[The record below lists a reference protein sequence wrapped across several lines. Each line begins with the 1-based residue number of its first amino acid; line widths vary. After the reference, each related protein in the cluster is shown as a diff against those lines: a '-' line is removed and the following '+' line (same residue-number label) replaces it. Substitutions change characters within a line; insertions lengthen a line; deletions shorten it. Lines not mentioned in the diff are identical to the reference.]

1 MVTLRRLAFFFLL
14 APLSVSAQDVLY
26 QTSFDD
32 GDGFVVL
39 SGSDDVFH
47 EFGYE
52 YSSFDGIPEA
62 PNSDLTGGDPHLG
75 LRMEANLSA
84 GQVTE
89 ILAVTEGLDLSGRF
103 EVSLDVW
110 LNYNYPAGASGTTEY
125 GGLGVGH
132 DGEFPGFDGATFIYD
147 TDGDSGS
154 DYILWKNFERQAA
167 DSGQYAIPSLNNTE
181 DVFTE
186 AFPPINLEEAVPEQF
201 LFGETPAGTGGFRWM
216 TITALVDTDA
226 IGPAGITDDPGIATF
241 TLTDANTGNSVEI
254 GTIDNS
260 NDGELV
266 NLSGD
271 VSIVFTD
278 LFTSVSNNESLSF
291 GLFDNLIVTT
301 VVDTS
306 DPLDCNMDGVVDTG
320 DVDCATAE
328 TIADTLDAAGVIP
341 GDLNFSGGVDFS
353 DFLILSGNFGD
364 PAAGSVYAN
373 GDINLSGGVDFPD
386 FLTLSSNFG
395 LSAAAAA
402 VPEPATGLLFG
413 IALVGCGAFR
423 RRRS

>member
-1 MVTLRRLAFFFLL
+1 MVTLRRFVFFFLL
-14 APLSVSAQDVLY
+14 VPFSVSAQEVLF
-26 QTSFDD
+26 QSSFDD
-32 GDGFVVL
+32 DDGFVVL

-62 PNSDLTGGDPHLG
+62 PNSGLTGGDSHLG
-75 LRMEANLSA
+75 LRLEANLSA

-89 ILAVTEGLDLSGRF
+89 ILAVTDGLGLSGRYQ
-103 EVSLDVW
+103 VSLDVW
-110 LNYNYPAGASGTTEY
+110 LNYNFPAGASGTTEY

-132 DGEFPGFDGATFIYD
+132 DGDFPGFDGATFIYD

-154 DYILWKNFERQAA
+154 DYILFKNLERQSIE
-167 DSGQYAIPSLNNTE
+167 SGQYAIPSLNNTA
-181 DVFTE
+181 DVFVE

-201 LFGETPAGTGGFRWM
+201 LFGETNAGTGGFRWM

-226 IGPAGITDDPGIATF
+226 IGPAGITDDPGFVTF
-241 TLTDANTGNSVEI
+241 TLTDADTGNSVEI

-260 NDGELV
+260 NDGEVV

-271 VSIVFTD
+271 VSVVFTD
-278 LFTSVSNNESLSF
+278 IFTSVSNNESLSF

-306 DPLDCNMDGVVDTG
+306 DPLDCNTDGVVDTG
-320 DVDCATAE
+320 DVACATPE
-328 TIADTLDAAGVIP
+328 TIADTLTAAGVIP
-341 GDLNFSGGVDFS
+341 GDLNFSGNVDFA
-353 DFLILSGNFGD
+353 DFLILSGNFGN
-364 PAAGSVYAN
+364 PAAGGVYAN

-395 LSAAAAA
+395 MSAAAAA
-402 VPEPATGLLFG
+402 VPEPATGLMFSIALFG
-413 IALVGCGAFR
+413 CVAVLR
-423 RRRS
+423 RTA